1 MTADQARR
9 RTGRTRLPTSIKGAA
24 ALQDLIKELAL
35 VLLPRGMT
43 PKRFGE
49 LARSAFVH
57 AAADLS
63 RLRNGKVNHSRV
75 AAQTGLSR
83 ADVKRLLKP
92 NGFEANFRGQSALE
106 RVINGWRTDSAF
118 ATRAAN
124 PKRLVVGGTRAS
136 FTHLVRKYGG
146 DIPHRAVLAEL
157 IRIGAVRESDGYVV
171 LQRSEHV
178 RRRYDFAFL
187 APVLPALLDGLRIA
201 SATPRSEASSSV
213 HRLAI
218 PAETELDLSIIRDR
232 CTSSAQSM
240 LEGLADSL
248 GKQVTVPR
256 TGRRTPY
263 SFAVTILLAENKP
276 ARIQRSRSKPLR
288 IEIQRRSV

>member
-1 MTADQARR
+1 MTSDQAPRR
-9 RTGRTRLPTSIKGAA
+9 KGQRRLRPTSIKGAA
-24 ALQDLIKELAL
+24 ALQDLIKELAMI
-35 VLLPRGMT
+35 LLPRGMT
-43 PKRFGE
+43 PKRFDE

-92 NGFEANFRGQSALE
+92 KGFEVNFRGQSALE
-106 RVINGWRTDSAF
+106 RVISGWCGDSAF
-118 ATRAAN
+118 TTRVGR
-124 PKRLVVGGTRAS
+124 PKRLVVGGARTS
-136 FTHLVRKYGG
+136 FARLVRKYGG

-157 IRIGAVRESDGYVV
+157 IRIGAVRESDGYVA
-171 LQRSEHV
+171 LLRSTHV
-178 RRRYDFAFL
+178 RKRYDFAFL
-187 APVLPALLDGLRIA
+187 APVLPALLDSLRIS

-240 LEGLADSL
+240 LDGLAHSL
-248 GKQVTVPR
+248 AKQVTLPR
-256 TGRRTPY
+256 TSRRTPY
-263 SFAVTILLAENKP
+263 SFAVTILLAEDKP
-276 ARIQRSRSKPLR
+276 TQRTRS
-288 IEIQRRSV
+288 